1 MRYKHLTT
9 FYGSVERALAYH
21 QNGDRRYFHSV
32 HDAVQEALKIGES
45 GPFDLVT
52 RVELVPDQTS
62 PNRGDTQGPGP
73 PVYWEPPIR
82 QPPDPDAQAK
92 ADARRQLQSDMYSA
106 LINFGCKKGD
116 AQQIVRAMPPELI
129 ELSPALNW
137 AFRQV
142 RK

>member
-1 MRYKHLTT
+1 MKYKSLTA

-32 HDAVQEALKIGES
+32 HDAVQEAIKLGES

-62 PNRGDTQGPGP
+62 PNRGDNSSP
-73 PVYWEPPIR
+73 PVYWEPPIK

-92 ADARRQLQSDMYSA
+92 ADARRQLQSDVYSA
-106 LINFGCKKGD
+106 LINFGAKK
-116 AQQIVRAMPPELI
+116 AEATAIAKVLPPELL

-137 AFRQV
+137 AMRQA
-142 RK
+142 RS